1 MLAAGLRCPLLAV
14 RGRACG
20 SCECLLGWGSGGG
33 ALPGVTG
40 GARLP
45 DGLGG
50 GLDSARRGGRLLSSV
65 SFCRAEESVTL
76 LSRQLN

>member
-45 DGLGG
+45 DGLWGG
-50 GLDSARRGGRLLSSV
+50 GWTVPVAGGACSAASRSAGLKRALH
-65 SFCRAEESVTL
+65 FCHD
-76 LSRQLN
+76 N